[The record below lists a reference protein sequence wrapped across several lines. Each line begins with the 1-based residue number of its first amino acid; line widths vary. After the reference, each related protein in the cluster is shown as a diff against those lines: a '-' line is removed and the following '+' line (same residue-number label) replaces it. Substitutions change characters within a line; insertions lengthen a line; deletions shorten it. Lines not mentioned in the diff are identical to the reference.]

1 MERLLRRLLLRVERR
16 PVGVLLVVQC
26 LRRGVL
32 LVVERCQLG
41 LGRVRMLGAERGPI
55 GGLLIVKR
63 FPRRLLRV
71 VERLPGCLLI
81 RIRVP
86 SSEGVRSVFRR

>member
-32 LVVERCQLG
+32 VVVERCQLG
-41 LGRVRMLGAERGPI
+41 IGRVRMLG
-55 GGLLIVKR
+55 V
-63 FPRRLLRV
+63 
-71 VERLPGCLLI
+71 I
-81 RIRVP
+81 RIRVR